1 MSWFA
6 VSQMECKSTE
16 TKECCVS
23 AQSFHS
29 GVHALLHEKYK
40 KRLEMFATCESPII
54 SRLLEGLASHV
65 WMLPTSD
72 SSSCRLSSE
81 QACHA
86 LWSAI
91 HLDRFQHIHIAHIA
105 LPDSR
110 LPSKCLGTLPLAT
123 YIRKQTR
130 KQYVLVRS
138 CQCVTMVGSFQ
149 SLQQHPTKFHCTSPS
164 ALFAKQQLL
173 SKLHLAL
180 KLFIELPPKLG
191 SDKKMLPKDATNS
204 EHVQKKWQWC
214 KQKSSSRS
222 LQIWI

>member
-40 KRLEMFATCESPII
+40 KRLEMFATCESPIV
-54 SRLLEGLASHV
+54 SWRLEGLASHV

-91 HLDRFQHIHIAHIA
+91 HLDRFQYIHIAWDTRFKITFQMLRDYATGHIHPKTDTKTICA
-105 LPDSR
+105 CQIVSVCYYGGILPISAATPD
-110 LPSKCLGTLPLAT
+110 KIPLHVSISFICQAT
-123 YIRKQTR
+123 T
-130 KQYVLVRS
+130 
-138 CQCVTMVGSFQ
+138 
-149 SLQQHPTKFHCTSPS
+149 SL
-164 ALFAKQQLL
+164 
-173 SKLHLAL
+173 
-180 KLFIELPPKLG
+180 
-191 SDKKMLPKDATNS
+191 
-204 EHVQKKWQWC
+204 
-214 KQKSSSRS
+214 
-222 LQIWI
+222 